1 MLKKEISLIP
11 IQGLAITQILQICED
26 CKISCW
32 TAKDYTDELKRNDS
46 FSISCVINHQKN
58 TIGFIFA
65 RLITPR
71 HSFNLTYKKNLKQNL
86 EFDEAEILSFAVS
99 PQYQDKG
106 IGQIIFDFFVNSCTS
121 RRIHT
126 IWLEVRK
133 SNTQAQG
140 FYSKNGF
147 QISYSRKN
155 YYQNPVEDAF
165 VMKVN
170 LTFT

>member
-11 IQGLAITQILQICED
+11 IEASSVTQILQICGD
-26 CKISCW
+26 CKISSW
-32 TAKDYTDELKRNDS
+32 TAKDYIDELKRSDS
-46 FSISCVINHQKN
+46 FSISCVTNHQKN
-58 TIGFIFA
+58 TIGFIFV
-65 RLITPR
+65 RLITSK
-71 HSFNLTYKKNLKQNL
+71 HKDNLSFKKDLEQNL
-86 EFDEAEILSFAVS
+86 DFDEAEILNIAIL
-99 PQYQDKG
+99 PEYQGKG
-106 IGQIIFDFFVNSCTS
+106 IGQIIFDCFVNFCIS

-133 SNTQAQG
+133 SNKQAQG

-147 QISYSRKN
+147 QIFYSRKN

-170 LTFT
+170 LSFI